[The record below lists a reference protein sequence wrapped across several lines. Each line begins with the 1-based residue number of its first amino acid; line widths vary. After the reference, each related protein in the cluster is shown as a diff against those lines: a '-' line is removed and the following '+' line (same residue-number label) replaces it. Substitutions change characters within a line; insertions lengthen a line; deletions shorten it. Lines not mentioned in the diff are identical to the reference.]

1 MSINFD
7 RAQADYYQID
17 DDTFENFENRLKDEF
32 SFSNDNSELY
42 MDEKGILNIK
52 QNNTQ
57 QTIQDS
63 TKTSSNTDKIIVVTK
78 QRKSSKIKFETKTNP
93 ILEEE
98 INKII
103 INKMNINPEDKLK
116 FLLDI
121 NPKDIRILK
130 IKDELINDVLND
142 ESKRK
147 CVEEK
152 IAFKVENRHILGIKR
167 NDDSIEPNRRK
178 SKSDNIIK
186 KIKNRIIDF
195 LLSFVNKLIN
205 SLYSKDK
212 INQILSKL
220 NLPLIKSQN
229 EDVLKKIDDKIV
241 ANHTNKSY
249 NLEFLSFK
257 LKGLLSKKNSERYS
271 IPDNYNELIISELLK
286 DDENKDIFN
295 FVFNEIDIEA
305 WLQIFTYQKEL
316 ECYMKNSLANEEHE
330 LKLKENIVRIDEYLM
345 KYLNSEKDDKIYY
358 HCFLLLLYNFRI
370 YLSNKK
376 GRNCFNKYSD

>member
-1 MSINFD
+1 MSIIFD
-7 RAQADYYQID
+7 RALADYYQND
-17 DDTFENFENRLKDEF
+17 DDTLENFENRFEDEF
-32 SFSNDNSELY
+32 SFSNDNSDLY
-42 MDEKGILNIK
+42 MDEKGIFNIK

-103 INKMNINPEDKLK
+103 INKMNINQEDKLK

-130 IKDELINDVLND
+130 IKDELIND
-142 ESKRK
+142 ESKGEYI
-147 CVEEK
+147 EEK
-152 IAFKVENRHILGIKR
+152 ITFKVENGQILGIKR

-229 EDVLKKIDDKIV
+229 EDVLKKIDHKIV

-330 LKLKENIVRIDEYLM
+330 IKLKENMIRIDGYLM

-376 GRNCFNKYSD
+376 GMNF

>member
-17 DDTFENFENRLKDEF
+17 DDTFENFENRLEDEF

-78 QRKSSKIKFETKTNP
+78 QRKSSKIKFKIKTNP

-103 INKMNINPEDKLK
+103 INKMNINQEDKLK

-130 IKDELINDVLND
+130 IKDELIND
-142 ESKRK
+142 ESKGEYI
-147 CVEEK
+147 EEK

-229 EDVLKKIDDKIV
+229 EDVLKKIDHKIV

-249 NLEFLSFK
+249 NLKFLSFK
-257 LKGLLSKKNSERYS
+257 LKDILSKKNSERYS

>member
-17 DDTFENFENRLKDEF
+17 DDTFENFENRLEDEF

-93 ILEEE
+93 VLEEE

-130 IKDELINDVLND
+130 IKDELINN
-142 ESKRK
+142 ESKSEYL
-147 CVEEK
+147 EEK
-152 IAFKVENRHILGIKR
+152 ITFKVENGQILGIKR
-167 NDDSIEPNRRK
+167 NDDSIESNRRK

-330 LKLKENIVRIDEYLM
+330 LKLKENMIRIDEYLM

-376 GRNCFNKYSD
+376 GMNF

>member
-7 RAQADYYQID
+7 SAQADYYQND
-17 DDTFENFENRLKDEF
+17 DDTFENFENRLEDEF
-32 SFSNDNSELY
+32 SFSNDNSDLY
-42 MDEKGILNIK
+42 MDEKGCINIK

-93 ILEEE
+93 VLEEE

-103 INKMNINPEDKLK
+103 INKMKINQEDKLK

-130 IKDELINDVLND
+130 IKDELIND
-142 ESKRK
+142 ESKGK
-147 CVEEK
+147 YIEEK
-152 IAFKVENRHILGIKR
+152 IAFKVENGQILGIKR
-167 NDDSIEPNRRK
+167 NDDSIESNRRK

-229 EDVLKKIDDKIV
+229 EDVLKKIDHKIV

-249 NLEFLSFK
+249 NLEFLSYK
-257 LKGLLSKKNSERYS
+257 LKDLLSKMNSERYS

-330 LKLKENIVRIDEYLM
+330 LKLKENMIRIDEYLM

-376 GRNCFNKYSD
+376 GMNF

>member
-7 RAQADYYQID
+7 REPADYYQID
-17 DDTFENFENRLKDEF
+17 DDTFENFENRLEDEF
-32 SFSNDNSELY
+32 SFNNDNSDLY
-42 MDEKGILNIK
+42 MDEKGCINIK

-78 QRKSSKIKFETKTNP
+78 QRKSSRIKFETKTNP
-93 ILEEE
+93 VLEEE

-103 INKMNINPEDKLK
+103 INKMNINQEDKLK

-130 IKDELINDVLND
+130 IKDELIND
-142 ESKRK
+142 ESKGK
-147 CVEEK
+147 YIEEK
-152 IAFKVENRHILGIKR
+152 IAFKVENGQILGIKR
-167 NDDSIEPNRRK
+167 NDDSIESNRRK

-212 INQILSKL
+212 LNQILSKL

-229 EDVLKKIDDKIV
+229 EDVLKKIDHKIV

-249 NLEFLSFK
+249 NLKFLSFK
-257 LKGLLSKKNSERYS
+257 LKDLLSKMNSEKYS

-330 LKLKENIVRIDEYLM
+330 LKLKENMIRIDEYLM
-345 KYLNSEKDDKIYY
+345 KYLNSEKDDKKIYY

-376 GRNCFNKYSD
+376 GMNF

>member
-1 MSINFD
+1 MSINFGTD
-7 RAQADYYQID
+7 PADYYQID
-17 DDTFENFENRLKDEF
+17 DDTFENFENRLEDEF
-32 SFSNDNSELY
+32 SFSNDNSDLY
-42 MDEKGILNIK
+42 MDEKGCINIK

-63 TKTSSNTDKIIVVTK
+63 TRTSSNTDKIIVVTK

-103 INKMNINPEDKLK
+103 INKMNINQEDKLK

-130 IKDELINDVLND
+130 IKDELIND
-142 ESKRK
+142 ESKGEYLK
-147 CVEEK
+147 EK
-152 IAFKVENRHILGIKR
+152 ITFKVENGQILGIKR

-229 EDVLKKIDDKIV
+229 EDVLKKIDHKIV
-241 ANHTNKSY
+241 ANQTSKSY
-249 NLEFLSFK
+249 NLKFLSST
-257 LKGLLSKKNSERYS
+257 LTDILSKMNSERYS
-271 IPDNYNELIISELLK
+271 IPDNYNKLIISELLK

-305 WLQIFTYQKEL
+305 CLQIFTYQKEL
-316 ECYMKNSLANEEHE
+316 ECYTKNSLANEEHE
-330 LKLKENIVRIDEYLM
+330 IKLKENMIRIDGYLM

-376 GRNCFNKYSD
+376 GMNF

>member
-1 MSINFD
+1 MSITFV
-7 RAQADYYQID
+7 RALA
-17 DDTFENFENRLKDEF
+17 
-32 SFSNDNSELY
+32 
-42 MDEKGILNIK
+42 
-52 QNNTQ
+52 
-57 QTIQDS
+57 
-63 TKTSSNTDKIIVVTK
+63 
-78 QRKSSKIKFETKTNP
+78 
-93 ILEEE
+93 EEE

-103 INKMNINPEDKLK
+103 INKMKINQEDKLK

-130 IKDELINDVLND
+130 IKDELIND
-142 ESKRK
+142 EIKRK
-147 CVEEK
+147 YLKEK
-152 IAFKVENRHILGIKR
+152 IAFKVENGQILGIKR
-167 NDDSIEPNRRK
+167 NDDSIESNRRK

-229 EDVLKKIDDKIV
+229 EDVLKKIDQKIV
-241 ANHTNKSY
+241 TNHTNKCY
-249 NLEFLSFK
+249 NLKFLSFK
-257 LKGLLSKKNSERYS
+257 LKDLLSKKNSERYS

-330 LKLKENIVRIDEYLM
+330 IKLKENMIRIDGYLM

>member
-1 MSINFD
+1 MSITFD

-32 SFSNDNSELY
+32 SFSNDNSDLY
-42 MDEKGILNIK
+42 MDEKGCMNIK

-78 QRKSSKIKFETKTNP
+78 QRKSSKIKFKIKTNP

-103 INKMNINPEDKLK
+103 INKMNINQEDKLK

-130 IKDELINDVLND
+130 IKDELIND

-152 IAFKVENRHILGIKR
+152 IAFKVENGQILGIKR
-167 NDDSIEPNRRK
+167 NDDSIESNRRK

-229 EDVLKKIDDKIV
+229 EDILKKIEHKIV

-249 NLEFLSFK
+249 NLKFLSFK
-257 LKGLLSKKNSERYS
+257 LKDLLSKMNSERYS

-316 ECYMKNSLANEEHE
+316 EFYMKNSLANEEHE
-330 LKLKENIVRIDEYLM
+330 LKLKENIVRIDGYLM

-358 HCFLLLLYNFRI
+358 HCFLLLLYNFRS

-376 GRNCFNKYSD
+376 GRKRFNKYSD

>member
-17 DDTFENFENRLKDEF
+17 DDTFENFENRLEDEF
-32 SFSNDNSELY
+32 SFSNDNSDLY
-42 MDEKGILNIK
+42 MDEKGIFNIK
-52 QNNTQ
+52 QNNTK

-93 ILEEE
+93 ILEED

-130 IKDELINDVLND
+130 IKDELIND
-142 ESKRK
+142 EIKRK
-147 CVEEK
+147 YLKEK
-152 IAFKVENRHILGIKR
+152 IAFKVENGQILGIKR

-229 EDVLKKIDDKIV
+229 EDVLKKIDHKIV
-241 ANHTNKSY
+241 ANQTSKSY
-249 NLEFLSFK
+249 NLKFLSST
-257 LKGLLSKKNSERYS
+257 LTDILSKMNSERYS
-271 IPDNYNELIISELLK
+271 IPDNYNKLIISELLK

-370 YLSNKK
+370 YLSNKN

>member
-17 DDTFENFENRLKDEF
+17 DDTFENFENRLEDEF

-78 QRKSSKIKFETKTNP
+78 QRKSSRIKFETKTNP

-103 INKMNINPEDKLK
+103 INKMNINQEDKLK
-116 FLLDI
+116 LLLDI

-130 IKDELINDVLND
+130 IKDELINDK
-142 ESKRK
+142 SKGEYI
-147 CVEEK
+147 EEK
-152 IAFKVENRHILGIKR
+152 IAFKVENGQILGIKR
-167 NDDSIEPNRRK
+167 NDDSIESNRRK

-229 EDVLKKIDDKIV
+229 EDVLKKIDHKIV

-249 NLEFLSFK
+249 NLKFLSFK
-257 LKGLLSKKNSERYS
+257 LKDLLSKMNSERYS

-316 ECYMKNSLANEEHE
+316 ECYTKNSLANEEHE

>member
-1 MSINFD
+1 
-7 RAQADYYQID
+7 
-17 DDTFENFENRLKDEF
+17 
-32 SFSNDNSELY
+32 
-42 MDEKGILNIK
+42 
-52 QNNTQ
+52 
-57 QTIQDS
+57 
-63 TKTSSNTDKIIVVTK
+63 
-78 QRKSSKIKFETKTNP
+78 
-93 ILEEE
+93 
-98 INKII
+98 
-103 INKMNINPEDKLK
+103 MNINQEDKLK

-130 IKDELINDVLND
+130 IKDELIND
-142 ESKRK
+142 ESKGK
-147 CVEEK
+147 YIEEK
-152 IAFKVENRHILGIKR
+152 IAFKVENGQILGIKR
-167 NDDSIEPNRRK
+167 NDDSIESNRRK

-229 EDVLKKIDDKIV
+229 EDVLKKIDHKIV

-249 NLEFLSFK
+249 NFEFLSFK

-376 GRNCFNKYSD
+376 GMNF

>member
-17 DDTFENFENRLKDEF
+17 DDTFENFENRFEDEF
-32 SFSNDNSELY
+32 SFRNDNSDLY
-42 MDEKGILNIK
+42 MDEKGCMNIK

-103 INKMNINPEDKLK
+103 INKMNINQEDKLK

-130 IKDELINDVLND
+130 IKDELIND
-142 ESKRK
+142 ESKGEYI
-147 CVEEK
+147 EEK
-152 IAFKVENRHILGIKR
+152 IAFKVENGQILGIKR
-167 NDDSIEPNRRK
+167 NDDSIESNRRK

-229 EDVLKKIDDKIV
+229 EDVLKKIDHKIV

-249 NLEFLSFK
+249 NLKFLSFK
-257 LKGLLSKKNSERYS
+257 LKDLLSKMNSERYS

-305 WLQIFTYQKEL
+305 CLQIFTYQKEL

-330 LKLKENIVRIDEYLM
+330 IKIKENMIRIDEYLM
-345 KYLNSEKDDKIYY
+345 KYLNSEKDDKKIYY

-376 GRNCFNKYSD
+376 GMNF

>member
-1 MSINFD
+1 MTINFED
-7 RAQADYYQID
+7 APTDYYQID

-32 SFSNDNSELY
+32 SFGNDNSDLY
-42 MDEKGILNIK
+42 MDEKGCMNIK

-63 TKTSSNTDKIIVVTK
+63 TKTSSNTDKIIVLTK

-93 ILEEE
+93 VLEEE

-103 INKMNINPEDKLK
+103 INKMNINQEDKLK

-130 IKDELINDVLND
+130 IKDELIND
-142 ESKRK
+142 ESKGEYLK
-147 CVEEK
+147 EK
-152 IAFKVENRHILGIKR
+152 ITFKVENGQILGIKR
-167 NDDSIEPNRRK
+167 NDDSIESNRRK

-229 EDVLKKIDDKIV
+229 EDVLKKIDHKIV
-241 ANHTNKSY
+241 ANQTSKSY
-249 NLEFLSFK
+249 
-257 LKGLLSKKNSERYS
+257 
-271 IPDNYNELIISELLK
+271 IPDNYNKLIISELLK

-305 WLQIFTYQKEL
+305 LLQIFTYQKEL
-316 ECYMKNSLANEEHE
+316 ECYTKNSLANEEHE
-330 LKLKENIVRIDEYLM
+330 IKLKENMIRIDGYLM

>member
-7 RAQADYYQID
+7 REPADYYQID
-17 DDTFENFENRLKDEF
+17 DDTFENFENRFEDEF
-32 SFSNDNSELY
+32 SFRNDNSDLY
-42 MDEKGILNIK
+42 MDEKGIFNIK

-63 TKTSSNTDKIIVVTK
+63 TKTSSNIDKIIVVTK

-93 ILEEE
+93 VLEEE

-103 INKMNINPEDKLK
+103 INKMNINQEDKLK

-130 IKDELINDVLND
+130 IKDELIND

-147 CVEEK
+147 YLEEK
-152 IAFKVENRHILGIKR
+152 IAFKVENGQILGIKR
-167 NDDSIEPNRRK
+167 NDDSIESNRRK

-229 EDVLKKIDDKIV
+229 EDVLKKIDHKIV
-241 ANHTNKSY
+241 ANQTSKSY
-249 NLEFLSFK
+249 NLKFLSST
-257 LKGLLSKKNSERYS
+257 LTEILSKMNSERYS
-271 IPDNYNELIISELLK
+271 IPDNYNKLIISELLK

-305 WLQIFTYQKEL
+305 LLQIFTYQKEL
-316 ECYMKNSLANEEHE
+316 ECYTKNSLANEEHE
-330 LKLKENIVRIDEYLM
+330 IKLKENMIRIDGYLM

>member
-1 MSINFD
+1 MSIIFD
-7 RAQADYYQID
+7 RALADYYQND
-17 DDTFENFENRLKDEF
+17 DDTLENFENRFEDEF

-78 QRKSSKIKFETKTNP
+78 QRKSSKIKFKIKTNP

-130 IKDELINDVLND
+130 IKDELIND
-142 ESKRK
+142 ESKGEYL
-147 CVEEK
+147 EEK
-152 IAFKVENRHILGIKR
+152 IAFKVENGQILGIKR

-257 LKGLLSKKNSERYS
+257 LKGLLSKMNSERYS

-376 GRNCFNKYSD
+376 GMNF

>member
-7 RAQADYYQID
+7 REPADYYQND
-17 DDTFENFENRLKDEF
+17 DDTLENFENRFEDEF
-32 SFSNDNSELY
+32 SFRNDNSALY
-42 MDEKGILNIK
+42 MDEKGYLNIK

-103 INKMNINPEDKLK
+103 INKMNINQEDKLK

-130 IKDELINDVLND
+130 IKDELIND
-142 ESKRK
+142 ESKGEYI
-147 CVEEK
+147 EEK
-152 IAFKVENRHILGIKR
+152 IAFKVENGQILGIKR

-205 SLYSKDK
+205 SLYSRDK

-229 EDVLKKIDDKIV
+229 EDVLKKIDHKIV

-249 NLEFLSFK
+249 NL
-257 LKGLLSKKNSERYS
+257 
-271 IPDNYNELIISELLK
+271 
-286 DDENKDIFN
+286 
-295 FVFNEIDIEA
+295 
-305 WLQIFTYQKEL
+305 
-316 ECYMKNSLANEEHE
+316 
-330 LKLKENIVRIDEYLM
+330 
-345 KYLNSEKDDKIYY
+345 
-358 HCFLLLLYNFRI
+358 
-370 YLSNKK
+370 
-376 GRNCFNKYSD
+376 

>member
-7 RAQADYYQID
+7 SAQADYYQID
-17 DDTFENFENRLKDEF
+17 DDTFENFENRLEDEF
-32 SFSNDNSELY
+32 SFSNDNSDLY
-42 MDEKGILNIK
+42 MDEKGCINIK

-93 ILEEE
+93 VLEEE

-130 IKDELINDVLND
+130 IKDELIND
-142 ESKRK
+142 ESKGK
-147 CVEEK
+147 YIEEK
-152 IAFKVENRHILGIKR
+152 IAFKVENGQILGIKR
-167 NDDSIEPNRRK
+167 NDDSIESNRRK

-229 EDVLKKIDDKIV
+229 EDVLKKIDHKIV

-249 NLEFLSFK
+249 NLEFLSYK
-257 LKGLLSKKNSERYS
+257 LKDLLSKMNSERYS

-376 GRNCFNKYSD
+376 GMNF

>member
-1 MSINFD
+1 MSITFD
-7 RAQADYYQID
+7 REPADYYQID
-17 DDTFENFENRLKDEF
+17 DDTFENFENRFEDEF
-32 SFSNDNSELY
+32 SFSNDNSDLY
-42 MDEKGILNIK
+42 MDEKGCINIK

-103 INKMNINPEDKLK
+103 INKMNINQEDKLK

-130 IKDELINDVLND
+130 IKDELIND
-142 ESKRK
+142 ESKGEYI
-147 CVEEK
+147 EEK
-152 IAFKVENRHILGIKR
+152 IAFKVENGQILGIKR
-167 NDDSIEPNRRK
+167 NDDSIESNRRK

-229 EDVLKKIDDKIV
+229 EDVLKKIDHKIV

-249 NLEFLSFK
+249 NLKFLSFK
-257 LKGLLSKKNSERYS
+257 LKDLLSKMNSERYS

-376 GRNCFNKYSD
+376 GRNRFNKYSD

>member
-1 MSINFD
+1 
-7 RAQADYYQID
+7 
-17 DDTFENFENRLKDEF
+17 
-32 SFSNDNSELY
+32 

-103 INKMNINPEDKLK
+103 INKMNINQEDKLK

-130 IKDELINDVLND
+130 IKDELIND
-142 ESKRK
+142 ESKGEYI
-147 CVEEK
+147 EEK

-212 INQILSKL
+212 LNQILSKL

-229 EDVLKKIDDKIV
+229 EDVLKKIDHKIV
-241 ANHTNKSY
+241 ANQTSKSY
-249 NLEFLSFK
+249 NLKFLSFK
-257 LKGLLSKKNSERYS
+257 LKDLLSKMNSEKYS

-316 ECYMKNSLANEEHE
+316 ECYTKNSLANEEHE
-330 LKLKENIVRIDEYLM
+330 IKLKENMIRIDGYLM

-376 GRNCFNKYSD
+376 GRN

>member
-7 RAQADYYQID
+7 SAQADYYQID
-17 DDTFENFENRLKDEF
+17 DDTFENFENRFEDEF
-32 SFSNDNSELY
+32 SFRNDNSDLY
-42 MDEKGILNIK
+42 MDEKGIFNIK

-63 TKTSSNTDKIIVVTK
+63 TKTSSNIDKIIVVTK

-93 ILEEE
+93 VLEEE

-103 INKMNINPEDKLK
+103 INKMNINQEDKLK

-130 IKDELINDVLND
+130 IKDELINN
-142 ESKRK
+142 ESKSEYL
-147 CVEEK
+147 EEK
-152 IAFKVENRHILGIKR
+152 IAFKVENGQILGIKR
-167 NDDSIEPNRRK
+167 NDDYIESNRRK
-178 SKSDNIIK
+178 SKSDDIIK

-229 EDVLKKIDDKIV
+229 EDVLKKIDHKIV

-249 NLEFLSFK
+249 NLKFLSST
-257 LKGLLSKKNSERYS
+257 LTDILSKMNSERYS

>member
-1 MSINFD
+1 MSINFGTD
-7 RAQADYYQID
+7 PADYYQID
-17 DDTFENFENRLKDEF
+17 DDTFENFENRFEDEF

-130 IKDELINDVLND
+130 IKDELIND
-142 ESKRK
+142 ESKGEYI
-147 CVEEK
+147 EEK
-152 IAFKVENRHILGIKR
+152 ITFKVENGQILGIKR

-229 EDVLKKIDDKIV
+229 EDVLKKIDHKIV
-241 ANHTNKSY
+241 VNHTNNSY
-249 NLEFLSFK
+249 NLKFLSFK
-257 LKGLLSKKNSERYS
+257 LKDLLSKMNSERYS

-286 DDENKDIFN
+286 DDENEDIFN
-295 FVFNEIDIEA
+295 FVFNKIDIEA

-330 LKLKENIVRIDEYLM
+330 IKLKENMIRIDEYLM

-376 GRNCFNKYSD
+376 GRNCFNKYPD

>member
-7 RAQADYYQID
+7 SAQADYYQID
-17 DDTFENFENRLKDEF
+17 DDTFENFENRLEDEF
-32 SFSNDNSELY
+32 SFSNDNSDLY
-42 MDEKGILNIK
+42 MDEKGIFNIK
-52 QNNTQ
+52 QNNTK

-130 IKDELINDVLND
+130 IKDELIND
-142 ESKRK
+142 ESKGEYI
-147 CVEEK
+147 EEK
-152 IAFKVENRHILGIKR
+152 IAFKVENGQILGIKR

-229 EDVLKKIDDKIV
+229 EDVLKKIDHKIV

-249 NLEFLSFK
+249 NLKFLSFK
-257 LKGLLSKKNSERYS
+257 LKDLLSKMNSERYS

-376 GRNCFNKYSD
+376 GMNF

>member
-1 MSINFD
+1 MINFNSE
-7 RAQADYYQID
+7 QDYFYQNDEIFGEAGA
-17 DDTFENFENRLKDEF
+17 TFEIDF
-32 SFSNDNSELY
+32 SFRNDNSDLY
-42 MDEKGILNIK
+42 MDEKGNLNIK

-103 INKMNINPEDKLK
+103 INKMNINQEDKLK
-116 FLLDI
+116 LLLDI

-130 IKDELINDVLND
+130 IKDELIND
-142 ESKRK
+142 ESKGEYI
-147 CVEEK
+147 EEK
-152 IAFKVENRHILGIKR
+152 IAFKVENGQILGIKR

-229 EDVLKKIDDKIV
+229 EDVLKKIDHKIV

-249 NLEFLSFK
+249 NLKFLSFK
-257 LKGLLSKKNSERYS
+257 LKDLLSKMNSERYS

-330 LKLKENIVRIDEYLM
+330 IKLKENMIRIDEYLM

>member
-7 RAQADYYQID
+7 RALADYYQID
-17 DDTFENFENRLKDEF
+17 DDTFENFENRFEDEF
-32 SFSNDNSELY
+32 SFSNDNSDLY
-42 MDEKGILNIK
+42 MDEKGIFNIK

-103 INKMNINPEDKLK
+103 INKMNINQEDKLK

-130 IKDELINDVLND
+130 IKDELIND
-142 ESKRK
+142 ESKGEYI
-147 CVEEK
+147 EEK
-152 IAFKVENRHILGIKR
+152 IAFKVENGQILGIKR

-257 LKGLLSKKNSERYS
+257 LKGLLSKKNSVIYS

-376 GRNCFNKYSD
+376 GRNRFNKYSD

>member
-7 RAQADYYQID
+7 REPADYYQND
-17 DDTFENFENRLKDEF
+17 DDTLENFENRFEDEF
-32 SFSNDNSELY
+32 SFRNDNSDLY
-42 MDEKGILNIK
+42 MDEKGIFNIK

-103 INKMNINPEDKLK
+103 INKMNINQEDKLK

-121 NPKDIRILK
+121 NPKDIKILK
-130 IKDELINDVLND
+130 IKDELIND

-147 CVEEK
+147 YLEEK
-152 IAFKVENRHILGIKR
+152 IAFKVENGQILGIKR
-167 NDDSIEPNRRK
+167 NDDSIESNRRK

-229 EDVLKKIDDKIV
+229 EDVLKKIDHKIV
-241 ANHTNKSY
+241 ANQTSKSY
-249 NLEFLSFK
+249 NLKFLSFK
-257 LKGLLSKKNSERYS
+257 LKDLLSKMNSERYS

-316 ECYMKNSLANEEHE
+316 ECYTKNSLANEEHE
-330 LKLKENIVRIDEYLM
+330 IKLKENMIRIDGYLM

>member
-7 RAQADYYQID
+7 SAQADYYQID
-17 DDTFENFENRLKDEF
+17 DDTFENFENRLEDEF
-32 SFSNDNSELY
+32 SFSNDNSDLY
-42 MDEKGILNIK
+42 MDEKGIFNIK

-78 QRKSSKIKFETKTNP
+78 QRKSSKIKFKIKTNP
-93 ILEEE
+93 VLEEE

-103 INKMNINPEDKLK
+103 INKMNINQEDKLK

-130 IKDELINDVLND
+130 IKDELIND
-142 ESKRK
+142 ESKGK
-147 CVEEK
+147 YIEEK
-152 IAFKVENRHILGIKR
+152 IAFKVENGQILGIKR
-167 NDDSIEPNRRK
+167 NDDSIESNRRK

-229 EDVLKKIDDKIV
+229 EDVLKKIDHKIV
-241 ANHTNKSY
+241 VNHTNKSY
-249 NLEFLSFK
+249 NLEFLSYK
-257 LKGLLSKKNSERYS
+257 LKDLLSKKNSERYS

-305 WLQIFTYQKEL
+305 LLQIFTYQKEL
-316 ECYMKNSLANEEHE
+316 ECYTKNSLANEEHE
-330 LKLKENIVRIDEYLM
+330 IKLKENIVRIDEYLM

>member
-7 RAQADYYQID
+7 REPADYYHID
-17 DDTFENFENRLKDEF
+17 DDTFVNFENRFEDEF
-32 SFSNDNSELY
+32 SFRNDNSDLY
-42 MDEKGILNIK
+42 MDEKGIFNIK

-78 QRKSSKIKFETKTNP
+78 QRKSSKIKFEAKTNP

-130 IKDELINDVLND
+130 IKDELIND
-142 ESKRK
+142 ESKGEYI
-147 CVEEK
+147 EEK

-229 EDVLKKIDDKIV
+229 EDVLKKIDHKIV
-241 ANHTNKSY
+241 ANQTSKSY
-249 NLEFLSFK
+249 NLKFLSST
-257 LKGLLSKKNSERYS
+257 LTDILSKMNSERYS
-271 IPDNYNELIISELLK
+271 IPDNYNKLIISELLK

-316 ECYMKNSLANEEHE
+316 ECYTKNSLANEEHE
-330 LKLKENIVRIDEYLM
+330 IKLKENMIRIDGYLM

>member
-7 RAQADYYQID
+7 RTLADYYQIN
-17 DDTFENFENRLKDEF
+17 DDTFENFENRLEDEF
-32 SFSNDNSELY
+32 SFSNDNSDLY
-42 MDEKGILNIK
+42 MDEKGIFNIK

-93 ILEEE
+93 VLEEE

-130 IKDELINDVLND
+130 IKDELIND
-142 ESKRK
+142 ESKGEYI
-147 CVEEK
+147 EEK
-152 IAFKVENRHILGIKR
+152 IAFKVENGQILGIKR

-212 INQILSKL
+212 LNQILSKL

-229 EDVLKKIDDKIV
+229 EDVLKKIDHKIV

-376 GRNCFNKYSD
+376 GRNCFNKYPD

>member
-7 RAQADYYQID
+7 REPADYYQND
-17 DDTFENFENRLKDEF
+17 DDTLENFENRFEDEF
-32 SFSNDNSELY
+32 SFRNDNSDLY

-93 ILEEE
+93 VLEEE

-103 INKMNINPEDKLK
+103 INKMKINQEDKLK

-130 IKDELINDVLND
+130 IKDELIND
-142 ESKRK
+142 ESKGEYI
-147 CVEEK
+147 EEK
-152 IAFKVENRHILGIKR
+152 IAFKVENGQILGIKR
-167 NDDSIEPNRRK
+167 NDDSIESNRRK

-212 INQILSKL
+212 LNQILSKL

-249 NLEFLSFK
+249 NLKFLSFK
-257 LKGLLSKKNSERYS
+257 LKDLLSKMNSEKYS

-330 LKLKENIVRIDEYLM
+330 LKLKENMIRIDGYLM

>member
-7 RAQADYYQID
+7 SAQADYYQID
-17 DDTFENFENRLKDEF
+17 DDTFENFENRLEDEF
-32 SFSNDNSELY
+32 SFSNDNSDLY
-42 MDEKGILNIK
+42 MDEKGCMNIK

-93 ILEEE
+93 VLEEE

-103 INKMNINPEDKLK
+103 INKMNLNQEDKLK

-130 IKDELINDVLND
+130 IKDELIND
-142 ESKRK
+142 ESKGK
-147 CVEEK
+147 YIEEK
-152 IAFKVENRHILGIKR
+152 IAFKVENGQILGIKR
-167 NDDSIEPNRRK
+167 NDDSIESNRLK

-229 EDVLKKIDDKIV
+229 EDVLKKIDHKIV

-330 LKLKENIVRIDEYLM
+330 IKLKENMIRIDGYLM

>member
-17 DDTFENFENRLKDEF
+17 DDTFENFENRLEDEF
-32 SFSNDNSELY
+32 SFSNDNSDLY
-42 MDEKGILNIK
+42 MDEKGCMNIK

-130 IKDELINDVLND
+130 IKDELIND
-142 ESKRK
+142 ESKGEYL
-147 CVEEK
+147 EEK
-152 IAFKVENRHILGIKR
+152 IAFKVENGQILGIKR

-229 EDVLKKIDDKIV
+229 EDVLKKIDHKIV
-241 ANHTNKSY
+241 VNHTNNSY
-249 NLEFLSFK
+249 NLKFLSFK
-257 LKGLLSKKNSERYS
+257 LKDLLSKMNSERYS

-330 LKLKENIVRIDEYLM
+330 LKLKENMIRIDGYLM